1 MIITN
6 ILSIFVY
13 LIVTTAA
20 FKPAYVGVT
29 IALLTPVFEMSFIM
43 VWKYRATNYEMQA
56 SVVVPMLAG
65 VGTMLVWVVYIVFA
79 VVLEEDEPNY
89 IKGSAIGVCAAYFL
103 LIIATLLWLEYRSAG
118 SDASKLT
125 LSFWILFI
133 VAWVILIGIGAA
145 AVNFTAYGLFGIV
158 WMTVCIYVLLN
169 ILLYRYRKVIG
180 ALFGICFVA
189 AGTGLLWTSDDYEQS
204 FQGISVLYFGMFI
217 LSFGAFCREYIRNK
231 LQRRRSIFMNAPAVM
246 PMLQYN
252 LETRQMQNRN
262 AEPMLFFF
270 FIYVLLL
277 WAFSSTIIV
286 KQEWRYIP
294 LQIISLSLA
303 FAFIYIIEKN
313 VDATTI
319 DRKFFKQATSLF
331 YTSCLATATDYK
343 KKWRNAD
350 RAIKHVASDADRKS
364 LERL

>member
-1 MIITN
+1 
-6 ILSIFVY
+6 
-13 LIVTTAA
+13 
-20 FKPAYVGVT
+20 
-29 IALLTPVFEMSFIM
+29 
-43 VWKYRATNYEMQA
+43 
-56 SVVVPMLAG
+56 
-65 VGTMLVWVVYIVFA
+65 
-79 VVLEEDEPNY
+79 
-89 IKGSAIGVCAAYFL
+89 
-103 LIIATLLWLEYRSAG
+103 
-118 SDASKLT
+118 
-125 LSFWILFI
+125 
-133 VAWVILIGIGAA
+133 
-145 AVNFTAYGLFGIV
+145 
-158 WMTVCIYVLLN
+158 
-169 ILLYRYRKVIG
+169 
-180 ALFGICFVA
+180 
-189 AGTGLLWTSDDYEQS
+189 
-204 FQGISVLYFGMFI
+204 
-217 LSFGAFCREYIRNK
+217 
-231 LQRRRSIFMNAPAVM
+231 MNAPAVM

-343 KKWRNAD
+343 KKWRKAD